1 MAAPRKPARAARAS
15 FEDSIDE
22 DVPSPAARSK
32 APDVPQETRAGFPLG
47 AWIAIAFAIAL
58 IGLLA
63 VSVFLFRSNAPEHDR
78 SDVLNLSRRFVVS
91 RTTYSEA
98 TLPGQRAAVLSIAT
112 GNFRSEFDRLTGA
125 TFATALHETQA
136 TSQGKIVNLA
146 VSSVSGDNATVLG
159 VVDVTVSN
167 KDLKTPRIDRQ
178 VVQLALVRTSSG
190 WKVDAVT
197 VLGKLS

>member
-1 MAAPRKPARAARAS
+1 M
-15 FEDSIDE
+15 DE
-22 DVPSPAARSK
+22 DVPAPAPQNE
-32 APDVPQETRAGFPLG
+32 APVLLQASRAAFPLG
-47 AWIAIAFAIAL
+47 AWIAIGLAILLMGFLAL
-58 IGLLA
+58 
-63 VSVFLFRSNAPEHDR
+63 SVFLFRSNAPEHDR
-78 SDVLNLSRRFVVS
+78 NDVLNLSRRFVVS
-91 RTTYSEA
+91 LTTYGES
-98 TLPGQRAAVLSIAT
+98 TLPGQRAAVLSMAT

-125 TFATALHETQA
+125 AFVNALRETQA

-167 KDLKTPRIDRQ
+167 KDLKTPRVDRQ
-178 VVQLALVRTSSG
+178 VIQLALVRTSSG

>member
-1 MAAPRKPARAARAS
+1 MATPRKPARAARAS
-15 FEDSIDE
+15 LEDSMDE
-22 DVPSPAARSK
+22 DIPAP
-32 APDVPQETRAGFPLG
+32 APPNQAPALLQGSRAFPLG
-47 AWIAIAFAIAL
+47 AWIAIGLAILLMGFLAL
-58 IGLLA
+58 
-63 VSVFLFRSNAPEHDR
+63 SVFLFRSNAPEHDR
-78 SDVLNLSRRFVVS
+78 SDVLNLSRRFVIS
-91 RTTYSEA
+91 LTTYSES
-98 TLPGQRAAVLSIAT
+98 TLPGQRTAVLSMAT

-125 TFATALHETQA
+125 AFANALHETQA

-178 VVQLALVRTSSG
+178 VIQLALVRTSSG